1 MYNGEKSSSRNNSSP
16 ILGLKY
22 EEDLV
27 NAMCSAWWKIAVVML
42 LAFHMD
48 AWATESPMAI
58 IRNTVEK
65 ATVILQDPSNQG
77 KEKFQLRIAKLR
89 ALVEPQF
96 DVREVAKR
104 TLGTY
109 WQERT
114 EEERQEFIRLFT
126 DLVQKTWGGALDRYN
141 TNVQF
146 LYDQERIDGQFA
158 EVDTRIFDPVQNRT
172 FSLSYKLR
180 QLDNQWRIYDVVVE
194 NVSLVRNYR
203 NQFNR
208 ILSKSSYQNLVQVLQ
223 NKLKELETPPSSTQ
237 ARNATAG

>member
-1 MYNGEKSSSRNNSSP
+1 MNAVCSVWWR
-16 ILGLKY
+16 IAALM
-22 EEDLV
+22 LV
-27 NAMCSAWWKIAVVML
+27 T
-42 LAFHMD
+42 FHTNV
-48 AWATESPMAI
+48 WATESPMAM
-58 IRNTVEK
+58 IRSTVEK
-65 ATVILQDPSNQG
+65 ATAILQNPANQG
-77 KEKFQLRIAKLR
+77 RENFQLRIAKMR
-89 ALVEPQF
+89 ALLEPQF
-96 DVREVAKR
+96 DVQEVAKR

-126 DLVQKTWGGALDRYN
+126 DLVQKLWGGALDRYN

-158 EVDTRIFDPVQNRT
+158 EVDTRIFDPVQNRG
-172 FSLSYKLR
+172 FSLSYKFR
-180 QLDNQWRIYDVVVE
+180 QVDNRWLIYDIVAE

-208 ILSKSSYQNLVQVLQ
+208 ILSKSSYQNLIQVLQ
-223 NKLKELETPPSSTQ
+223 NKIKELDTPPPSSTQ